1 MRPVRT
7 RNHPLQHGRRAWAAG
22 VGPGSAGVPPALPGK
37 PHPVPLPAQNCQTR
51 GAPTGAVVTLMARK
65 KSKDTTVDVAPEPI
79 AQPPQTDTPPNRTLL
94 HDWAPLGQC
103 LTQRIGRHYWL
114 RHAAE
119 LFADETVPHWV
130 HDNGAM
136 SQRTARVLVAW
147 CQERESAGT
156 LPDQVVVCEI
166 GMGTGLHLK
175 YMLDAFRQHCVDHDK
190 DWYARLQA
198 LASDVSAP
206 VARKAQERGL
216 FADHADHV
224 RLGHLDVEAPDTFI
238 ELDTGIAV
246 PLVGQVHVFVALYV
260 LDLLGMD
267 VFRRRNYDD
276 GGRWEAVWVRTWLR
290 DEALL
295 PAYTDAT
302 VAQLQQLAGEDH
314 PDAVE
319 PLAQVWS
326 LIQEELRAWPVAMA
340 EHPDNTTLNQL
351 ADDIESALGRNH
363 ALLTDGTVVIHS
375 AGALRAA
382 QLLAETVAEGGIVLL
397 RDVGLHT
404 PEAAATA
411 RGLTHYGQVSAA
423 AVNLVQMDA
432 WIAAGHCPGVLAV
445 APSHDGQR
453 GQCGRLL
460 VKGSLPATESAFRDP
475 FDSRA
480 IFCLPRAAGASG
492 CPDRC
497 GPSAGTGPTGHRPG
511 ADRLAPAPRRG
522 AAGPERPASPRCGPR
537 GGAAG
542 SGTQPRIQPR
552 PVVCA
557 GRCAARAGRVGQI
570 GPRLPQ
576 RAGGAPPTCP
586 VAVESGLR
594 PGRSGAARRSV

>member
-1 MRPVRT
+1 
-7 RNHPLQHGRRAWAAG
+7 
-22 VGPGSAGVPPALPGK
+22 
-37 PHPVPLPAQNCQTR
+37 
-51 GAPTGAVVTLMARK
+51 MARK
-65 KSKDTTVDVAPEPI
+65 KSKDTTVEVPVQATAE
-79 AQPPQTDTPPNRTLL
+79 PPQGDAPANRTLL

-114 RHAAE
+114 RHAAD

-136 SQRTARVLVAW
+136 SQRTAHVLIAW
-147 CQERESAGT
+147 CQERQSAGT
-156 LPDQVVVCEI
+156 LPDQIVVCEI

-175 YMLDAFRQHCVDHDK
+175 YMLDAFRQHCRDHNT
-190 DWYARLQA
+190 DWYTRLQA
-198 LASDVSAP
+198 LGSDVSAP

-216 FADHADHV
+216 FADHAGHV

-260 LDLLGMD
+260 LDLLGVD

-290 DEALL
+290 NEALL
-295 PAYTDAT
+295 PAYTEAT
-302 VAQLQQLAGEDH
+302 VAQLQELATQDH
-314 PDAVE
+314 PDAME

-340 EHPDNTTLNQL
+340 EHPDSLALQRL
-351 ADDIESALGRNH
+351 ADDTESALGRTH
-363 ALLTDGTVVIHS
+363 PLLTDGTVVIHS
-375 AGALRAA
+375 AGALRAV
-382 QLLAETVAEGGIVLL
+382 QLLSETVAQGGIVLL

-423 AVNLVQMDA
+423 AVNLVQLDA
-432 WIAAGHCPGVLAV
+432 WMAAGHCPGVLAV

-460 VKGSLPATESAFRDP
+460 VKGSLPATESAFRQA

-480 IFCLPRAAGASG
+480 IFASHALLEQAATQTDAAQALELV
-492 CPDRC
+492 RQ
-497 GPSAGTGPTGHRPG
+497 AIAQEPTDWTLHLDAARLALHGLHRPDVAHVVALRAVELNPAFSPDLWCVLG
-511 ADRLAPAPRRG
+511 DALHALGEADKSVRAYRNALAVHPRHAQSLWSLAYVQAEAGRHGEAFELLGQAMRWDKEGQWRSQVLQLLDACLRAQSLQRQAELARLAEQ
-522 AAGPERPASPRCGPR
+522 AG
-537 GGAAG
+537 
-542 SGTQPRIQPR
+542 
-552 PVVCA
+552 
-557 GRCAARAGRVGQI
+557 
-570 GPRLPQ
+570 L
-576 RAGGAPPTCP
+576 
-586 VAVESGLR
+586 
-594 PGRSGAARRSV
+594 